1 MALSVF
7 FLALLAVGAAAG
19 SEQTGQPPQNERNR
33 YGVILETAWEE
44 YGFQNWDKAM
54 RLFSEVLLSKDSS
67 DKQKIQ
73 ARIGEV
79 FIIEYRAPGSQPER
93 AIGLWDGIIKDLPQS
108 DPLIPFGMMHR
119 AYAHLLMKNPDY
131 ARGRA
136 AYLEALALVEQK
148 NSSIGQQIV
157 LGYLSSFMMRGI
169 ESEYRRG
176 LVEAEKYIPL
186 AKGGKLDSSLYAMV
200 AAMAGCLGEHQIES
214 DALEAQYAAGV
225 NSRSNLEGVLF
236 KLGRINDVYL
246 RNFALSEKYY
256 RIFSQELP
264 SNRKAHYASL
274 RANELK
280 NGVIESKILEGE
292 YFKSP
297 SAKEQKG
304 GATEAG
310 DAGAGK

>member
-1 MALSVF
+1 MALSAF
-7 FLALLAVGAAAG
+7 FLALLAVTAAAG
-19 SEQTGQPPQNERNR
+19 SEKAAQSPEKERDK
-33 YGVILETAWEE
+33 YGVILETAWDE

-54 RLFSEVLLSKDSS
+54 RLFNEVLSSKNSS
-67 DKQKIQ
+67 DRQKLQ
-73 ARIGEV
+73 ARIGEA
-79 FIIEYRAPGSQPER
+79 FITEYRAPGSQPEKS
-93 AIGLWDGIIKDLPQS
+93 IGLWDGIIKDLPQG

-119 AYAHLLMKNPDY
+119 AYAFLLMKNQDFT
-131 ARGRA
+131 RGRA

-157 LGYLSSFMMRGI
+157 LSYLASFMMRGI

-186 AKGGKLDSSLYAMV
+186 AKGGKLDSSMYAIV
-200 AAMAGCLGEHQIES
+200 AAMAGCIGEYQKES

-225 NSRSNLEGVLF
+225 NSRANLEGVLF

-246 RNFALSEKYY
+246 KNYTLAEKYY

-264 SNRKAHYASL
+264 TNRKAHYAIL
-274 RANELK
+274 RADELK
-280 NGVIESKILEGE
+280 KGITESKILEGE

-297 SAKEQKG
+297 TATDKKD

-310 DAGAGK
+310 GAGAGK